1 MSNFFFWLRTSTA
14 RLYVKSR
21 LDSYLIVVHCTICS
35 TIITYSHAHIN
46 SIILTGS
53 MRVARKHH
61 LCEKYIMN
69 SMEVILAAG
78 GTSASEEM
86 LDTVEIFFIVNEVWS
101 TMVQAKSL

>member
-1 MSNFFFWLRTSTA
+1 MCLAKKMATNGHTMVSFESNQSILT
-14 RLYVKSR
+14 
-21 LDSYLIVVHCTICS
+21 
-35 TIITYSHAHIN
+35 HIN
-46 SIILTGS
+46 VIILTGS

-101 TMVQAKSL
+101 TMVQALPRSPASSALVNINQRDNS